1 MHLNPESLSFALLIS
16 DLGSIARAANILGM
30 KQATLSRKLT
40 VLESRVGVRLFDR
53 STRGAV
59 PTVSGAGFLNQARR
73 IVADLDT
80 LLTSSR
86 GAASG
91 EEGKLGI
98 GFSTSLAR
106 GGHAGADP
114 GAHPDPARRST
125 IWLRTRTSKAVSGAP
140 PSSKSYAP
148 RRSFPNPRSVA
159 MKRDSIG
166 AIKQAGAIACCLRSR
181 EQAPR
186 HKQRDLDAPSRAVP
200 R

>member
-40 VLESRVGVRLFDR
+40 ALESRVGVRLFDR

-86 GAASG
+86 AAASG
-91 EEGKLGI
+91 EEEKLGV
-98 GFSTSLAR
+98 GFSTSLAA
-106 GGHAGADP
+106 GGMRALILELIQTLPGVQLSGFERDRRHAGILAP
-114 GAHPDPARRST
+114 GQKLTH
-125 IWLRTRTSKAVSGAP
+125 GA
-140 PSSKSYAP
+140 A
-148 RRSFPNPRSVA
+148 
-159 MKRDSIG
+159 IG
-166 AIKQAGAIACCLRSR
+166 ASCVRVANLASKEFEEADFGLVAGGGDERGKR
-181 EQAPR
+181 
-186 HKQRDLDAPSRAVP
+186 
-200 R
+200 

>member
-40 VLESRVGVRLFDR
+40 ALESRVGVRLFDR

-86 GAASG
+86 AAASG

-98 GFSTSLAR
+98 GFSTSLRNRCSDWAELPTSSFRECKASAKLAEGEELGSNLLHVAPGTPASSAGR
-106 GGHAGADP
+106 GSWQ
-114 GAHPDPARRST
+114 RRAKGRRK
-125 IWLRTRTSKAVSGAP
+125 RT
-140 PSSKSYAP
+140 
-148 RRSFPNPRSVA
+148 
-159 MKRDSIG
+159 
-166 AIKQAGAIACCLRSR
+166 
-181 EQAPR
+181 
-186 HKQRDLDAPSRAVP
+186 
-200 R
+200 

>member
-40 VLESRVGVRLFDR
+40 ALESRVGVRLFDR

-86 GAASG
+86 AAASG

-98 GFSTSLAR
+98 GFSTSLAA
-106 GGHAGADP
+106 GGMRALILELIQT
-114 GAHPDPARRST
+114 PARRST
-125 IWLRTRTSKAVSGAP
+125 IWLRTRTSKAASGAP

-159 MKRDSIG
+159 MKRESIG
-166 AIKQAGAIACCLRSR
+166 AIKRAGSIACCS
-181 EQAPR
+181 PV
-186 HKQRDLDAPSRAVP
+186 SRASTSP
-200 R
+200 

>member
-1 MHLNPESLSFALLIS
+1 MRLNPESLSFALLIS
-16 DLGSIARAANILGM
+16 GLGSIARAANFLGM

-40 VLESRVGVRLFDR
+40 ALESRGGVRLFDR

-98 GFSTSLAR
+98 GFSTSLAA
-106 GGHAGADP
+106 GG
-114 GAHPDPARRST
+114 
-125 IWLRTRTSKAVSGAP
+125 
-140 PSSKSYAP
+140 
-148 RRSFPNPRSVA
+148 
-159 MKRDSIG
+159 
-166 AIKQAGAIACCLRSR
+166 ACGR
-181 EQAPR
+181 
-186 HKQRDLDAPSRAVP
+186 
-200 R
+200 

>member
-40 VLESRVGVRLFDR
+40 ALESRVGVRLFDR

-73 IVADLDT
+73 IVAGLDT

-86 GAASG
+86 AAASD

-98 GFSTSLAR
+98 GFSTSLAAGGMRALILELIQTLPGVQLSGFER
-106 GGHAGADP
+106 GRRRLSQALNAGTIDFAVLSGDLVLETS
-114 GAHPDPARRST
+114 ST
-125 IWLRTRTSKAVSGAP
+125 QNSRGSRGFQCSE
-140 PSSKSYAP
+140 
-148 RRSFPNPRSVA
+148 RSV
-159 MKRDSIG
+159 R
-166 AIKQAGAIACCLRSR
+166 R
-181 EQAPR
+181 
-186 HKQRDLDAPSRAVP
+186 
-200 R
+200 

>member
-40 VLESRVGVRLFDR
+40 ALESRVGVRLFDR

-86 GAASG
+86 AAASVM
-91 EEGKLGI
+91 
-98 GFSTSLAR
+98 
-106 GGHAGADP
+106 
-114 GAHPDPARRST
+114 
-125 IWLRTRTSKAVSGAP
+125 LRTRAIG
-140 PSSKSYAP
+140 P
-148 RRSFPNPRSVA
+148 RRPLRARCSHSKRHLIFPVVGMPLPFFSYGGSSMVTICVCLGLLIA
-159 MKRDSIG
+159 IDRDSMR
-166 AIKQAGAIACCLRSR
+166 Q
-181 EQAPR
+181 
-186 HKQRDLDAPSRAVP
+186 HNRA
-200 R
+200 